1 MTMRGTRQT
10 VPHHMPPP
18 PSSKPLQPRLS
29 CVREPEE
36 WAKLAAEW
44 PELAANSA
52 ADAVF
57 LSWPWLD
64 TWMSV
69 YGDGGRWLVLVARD
83 AADGKLLGVAPM
95 MLDRGAGH
103 VGRWMRRVILVGQ
116 KADTASEYL
125 DWLLRRGHE
134 EEVAAVFCEYLL
146 REEGRSWDL
155 LCFETMRADSP
166 TLPLLEK
173 AFAAK
178 GRTLTVSHATTAP
191 YLTLPASWDAF
202 LASRSGTFRTRWNK
216 FHREH
221 RVVMKEAGVDLSVAD
236 GMQILRDLN
245 EKRWGD
251 RRQSFLSDRYRRFHD
266 QVSARMLAAGHLA
279 MLFLEA
285 DGQVVSGRY
294 DFAYAGKAW
303 CFQGGW
309 LPEWEKERAGKM
321 MLTAMMRWC
330 IEHGLSEYDFLGG
343 EASYKKEWGNAE
355 RRIVDLQAANP
366 RSIRG
371 RLFHLLKHLKRQ
383 RCEKP
388 STNVPM
394 P

>member
-1 MTMRGTRQT
+1 MLIVRTILISPIADPETST
-10 VPHHMPPP
+10 
-18 PSSKPLQPRLS
+18 QPCLRVEHIRDQEGWRRL
-29 CVREPEE
+29 EPE
-36 WAKLAAEW
+36 WNNL
-44 PELAANSA
+44 LQDSAAN
-52 ADAVF
+52 AVF
-57 LSWPWLD
+57 LTWEWLD
-64 TWMSV
+64 TWLKV
-69 YGDGGRWLVLVARD
+69 YGDGGEWVILMARD
-83 AADGKLLGVAPM
+83 QERRLIGVAPM
-95 MLDRGAGH
+95 MFDRGAGH
-103 VGRWMRRVILVGQ
+103 VGRWMRRVTLVGQ

-125 DWLLRRGHE
+125 DWILRRGYE
-134 EEVAAVFCEYLL
+134 EEVAAGFCDYLMSV
-146 REEGRSWDL
+146 EGRSWDL
-155 LCFETMRADSP
+155 LRFETMLADSP

-178 GRTLTVSHATTAP
+178 GRALRITHVTTAP
-191 YLTLPASWDAF
+191 FLTLPANWDAF

-221 RVVMKEAGVDLSVAD
+221 CVAVREVGVDLSVAD
-236 GMQILRDLN
+236 GMQILRGLN

-266 QVSARMLAAGHLA
+266 EVSTRLLASGHLA

-285 DGQVVSGRY
+285 NGQIVSGRY

-330 IEHGLSEYDFLGG
+330 IEHGLGEYDFLGG
-343 EASYKKEWGNAE
+343 EASYKNEWGNSE
-355 RRIVDLQAANP
+355 RSIVDLQAENP

-371 RLFHLLKHLKRQ
+371 RLFGVMKRFKPQ
-383 RCEKP
+383 RGRKIGIADHREP
-388 STNVPM
+388 N
-394 P
+394 

>member
-1 MTMRGTRQT
+1 MAS
-10 VPHHMPPP
+10 
-18 PSSKPLQPRLS
+18 PSTPAQLRPRVS
-29 CVREPEE
+29 CVSAPGE
-36 WAKLAAEW
+36 WSKLAAEW

-52 ADAVF
+52 ADAIF

-64 TWMSV
+64 TWMGV
-69 YGDGGRWLVLVARD
+69 YGDGGQWLVLVARD
-83 AADGKLLGVAPM
+83 AVDGKLLGVAPM

-125 DWLLRRGHE
+125 DWVMRRGHE
-134 EEVAAVFCEYLL
+134 EAVASVFCDYLL

-155 LCFETMRADSP
+155 LRFETMRGDSP

-173 AFAAK
+173 AFAAH
-178 GRTLTVSHATTAP
+178 GRSLTITPATTSP
-191 YLTLPASWDAF
+191 YLTLPASWDGF

-221 RVVMKEAGVDLSVAD
+221 RIVMKEAGVNMTVIE
-236 GMQILRDLN
+236 GMQVIRDLN

-251 RRQSFLSDRYRRFHD
+251 RRRSFLSDRYRRFHD
-266 QVSARMLAAGHLA
+266 EVSARMLAAGHLA

-285 DGQVVSGRY
+285 DGQIVAGRY

-343 EASYKKEWGNAE
+343 EASYKSEWANSE
-355 RRIVDLQAANP
+355 RQIVDIQAANP
-366 RSIRG
+366 RSICGKLFEALKRLKQPRG
-371 RLFHLLKHLKRQ
+371 RKSGTADHR
-383 RCEKP
+383 EP
-388 STNVPM
+388 S
-394 P
+394 